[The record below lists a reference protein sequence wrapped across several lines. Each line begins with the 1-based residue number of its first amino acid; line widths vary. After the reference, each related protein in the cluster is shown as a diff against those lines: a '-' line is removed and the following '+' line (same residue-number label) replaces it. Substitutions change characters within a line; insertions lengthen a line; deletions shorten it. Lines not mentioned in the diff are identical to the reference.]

1 MSSQV
6 NMRNEICSSPGD
18 WFRAITM
25 TWPESD
31 GRLGLRLQHGKN
43 AGGARCVD
51 GVCSSKGLRDD
62 MSDATVILAAI
73 EAGDP
78 TAAEQLLTL
87 VYDELRRLAASKLA
101 REDPGQTLQPT
112 ALVHE
117 VWLNLVGDRNP
128 SFKDRAHFFRA
139 SAEAMRH
146 ILIDRARRKKTV
158 RHGGGYRRIDFED
171 FDMASPS
178 ADDQVLA
185 INEALDKL
193 TTEHPVQA
201 EVVKLRYFGGLTN
214 AEVSDVLGVSLST
227 VKNYW
232 AFSRAW
238 LLGKIECDEPKLS
251 PSA

>member
-1 MSSQV
+1 MDSCFSTEFDERQNLNDARRATEVCLAKSRADDV
-6 NMRNEICSSPGD
+6 N
-18 WFRAITM
+18 
-25 TWPESD
+25 
-31 GRLGLRLQHGKN
+31 
-43 AGGARCVD
+43 
-51 GVCSSKGLRDD
+51 
-62 MSDATVILAAI
+62 DATLMLPAI
-73 EAGDP
+73 ETGGPA
-78 TAAEQLLTL
+78 AAEQLLRL

-101 REDPGQTLQPT
+101 REDPGQTLQAT

-146 ILIDRARRKKTV
+146 ILIDRARRKRTV
-158 RHGGGYRRIDFED
+158 RHGSGYRRIDFED

-193 TTEHPVQA
+193 ATEHPVQA

-214 AEVSDVLGVSLST
+214 AEISDVLGVSLST

-232 AFSRAW
+232 GFSRAW
-238 LLGKIECDEPKLS
+238 LLGKIECDE
-251 PSA
+251 A